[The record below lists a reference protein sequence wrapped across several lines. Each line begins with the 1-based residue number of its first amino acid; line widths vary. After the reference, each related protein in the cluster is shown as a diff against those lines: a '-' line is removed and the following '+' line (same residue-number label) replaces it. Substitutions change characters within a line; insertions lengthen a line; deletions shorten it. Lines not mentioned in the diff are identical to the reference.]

1 MKNNGMVIDN
11 KECIIV
17 PMSYEA
23 LKVANQQLETVAIKG
38 KDYVTVSERV
48 KAFRHICPSGS
59 IETEMVYYEGGRVI
73 FKATVR
79 SGETILATGYS
90 EEKEGSTMINKTSFV
105 ENCETSAVGRAL
117 GFAGIGI
124 DGSMASAEEVAT
136 AIINQNAP
144 KTAPAKP
151 QYPPEFVNACKFAAG
166 GSTLGKLYKENRRL
180 FDSILN
186 ETGTP
191 AEMKQAQIIV
201 KYMEGGTV

>member
-1 MKNNGMVIDN
+1 MT
-11 KECIIV
+11 
-17 PMSYEA
+17 YEEI
-23 LKVANQQLETVAIKG
+23 KKANQQLDTVNIKG
-38 KDYVTVSERV
+38 KDYVQVNDRV
-48 KAFRHICPSGS
+48 KAFRSVCPGGV
-59 IETEMVYYEGGRVI
+59 IETEMVYYEGGRVM
-73 FKATVR
+73 FKATVKGQDDR
-79 SGETILATGYS
+79 ILATGYA
-90 EEKEGSTMINKTSFV
+90 EEKEGSTMINKTSFI

-201 KYMEGGTV
+201 KYMEGGTL

>member
-1 MKNNGMVIDN
+1 MTYEDIKKAN
-11 KECIIV
+11 K
-17 PMSYEA
+17 
-23 LKVANQQLETVAIKG
+23 QLETVNIKG
-38 KDYVTVSERV
+38 KDYVQVNERV
-48 KAFRHICPSGS
+48 KAFRMVCPGGQ
-59 IETEMVYYEGGRVI
+59 IETDMLMFEAGRVI
-73 FKATVR
+73 FKATIR
-79 SGETILATGYS
+79 DEEGKILSTGYS

-151 QYPPEFVNACKFAAG
+151 QYPLEFVNACKFAAG

-191 AEMKQAQIIV
+191 EEMKQAQIIV
-201 KYMEGGTV
+201 KYMEGGTI

>member
-1 MKNNGMVIDN
+1 MT
-11 KECIIV
+11 
-17 PMSYEA
+17 YEEI
-23 LKVANQQLETVAIKG
+23 KKANQQLDTVNIKG
-38 KDYVTVSERV
+38 KDYVQVNDRV
-48 KAFRHICPSGS
+48 KAFRSVCPGGV
-59 IETEMVYYEGGRVI
+59 IETEMVYYEGGRVM
-73 FKATVR
+73 FKATVKDQDDR
-79 SGETILATGYS
+79 ILATGYA
-90 EEKEGSTMINKTSFV
+90 EEKEGSTMINKTSFI

-144 KTAPAKP
+144 KPAPAKP

-201 KYMEGGTV
+201 KYMEGGTA

>member
-1 MKNNGMVIDN
+1 MT
-11 KECIIV
+11 
-17 PMSYEA
+17 YEEI
-23 LKVANQQLETVAIKG
+23 KKANQQLDTVNIKG
-38 KDYVTVSERV
+38 KDYVQVNDRV
-48 KAFRHICPSGS
+48 KAFRSVCPGGV
-59 IETEMVYYEGGRVI
+59 IETEMVYYEGGRVM
-73 FKATVR
+73 FKATVKDQDDR
-79 SGETILATGYS
+79 ILATGYA
-90 EEKEGSTMINKTSFV
+90 EEKEGSTMINKTSFI

-136 AIINQNAP
+136 AIINQNALKNAAELINP
-144 KTAPAKP
+144 TIKGNVKLAPAKP
-151 QYPPEFVNACKFAAG
+151 QYPTEFVNACKFAAG

>member
-1 MKNNGMVIDN
+1 MT
-11 KECIIV
+11 
-17 PMSYEA
+17 YEEI
-23 LKVANQQLETVAIKG
+23 KKANQQLDTVNIKG
-38 KDYVTVSERV
+38 KDYVQVNDRV
-48 KAFRHICPSGS
+48 KAFRSVCPGGV
-59 IETEMVYYEGGRVI
+59 IETEMVYYEGGRVM
-73 FKATVR
+73 FKATIKDQDDR
-79 SGETILATGYS
+79 ILATGYA
-90 EEKEGSTMINKTSFV
+90 EEKEGSTMINKTSFI

-136 AIINQNAP
+136 AIINQNALKNAADLINP
-144 KTAPAKP
+144 TIKGNVKLVSSKN
-151 QYPPEFVNACKFAAG
+151 YPPEFLAACKFAAG

-201 KYMEGGTV
+201 KYMEGGTL